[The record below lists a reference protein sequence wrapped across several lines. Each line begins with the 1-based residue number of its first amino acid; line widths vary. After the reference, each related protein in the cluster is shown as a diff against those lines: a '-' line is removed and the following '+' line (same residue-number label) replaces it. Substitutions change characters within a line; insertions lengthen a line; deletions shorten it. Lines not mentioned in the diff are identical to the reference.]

1 MKLVK
6 LIGYRSMALC
16 SQNDIAQ
23 VLGVSYPT
31 YNAKENGKNA
41 FTDKEKKI
49 IKDFLSERLGR
60 KFTID
65 ELFF

>member
-31 YNAKENGKNA
+31 YNAKENGKMHSQ
-41 FTDKEKKI
+41 TK
-49 IKDFLSERLGR
+49 R
-60 KFTID
+60 KNY
-65 ELFF
+65 

>member
-41 FTDKEKKI
+41 FTDKEKKLLEI
-49 IKDFLSERLGR
+49 
-60 KFTID
+60 
-65 ELFF
+65 FFRNV